1 MQASSLSKEIPNTY
15 NKALKNEKKEA
26 KPNFALRPFCFK
38 DFPGQDETKSRL
50 QVFVEAALQRK
61 ESLDH
66 CLFSGPPGLGKT
78 TLAHIIAQTMN
89 VDFKATTGPA
99 IRRKGDIA
107 AILTTLKKGS
117 ILFIDEIHRLSKDIE
132 EYLYSAMED
141 FYIDVLTGEGFGAKS
156 IRFQLPPFTLIGATT
171 RMGLL
176 KSPFRDRFGIVE
188 SLSFYDDK
196 ALLSIV
202 LRSALLLN
210 ILITREGAMEIAKRS
225 LGTPRVANRLLK
237 RVRDYSQVKKRAQI
251 DLNITLKALKYL
263 GVDSQGLE
271 SMHLKVLQS
280 LQDYFKGGPAGINT
294 LSSIL
299 GESTDTIEEFFEPY
313 LITKGL
319 IRKTSLGRVLT
330 DFGKAY
336 ITKP

>member
-1 MQASSLSKEIPNTY
+1 MHTLSKAPQQAPV
-15 NKALKNEKKEA
+15 NKSSEPAEDKINV
-26 KPNFALRPFCFK
+26 ALRPYHFK
-38 DFPGQDETKSRL
+38 DFPGQEETKSRL
-50 QVFVEAALQRK
+50 QVFVTAALQRK

-66 CLFSGPPGLGKT
+66 CLLSGPPGLGKT
-78 TLAHIIAQTMN
+78 TLAYIIAKTMK

-107 AILTTLKKGS
+107 AILTTLKAGS
-117 ILFIDEIHRLSKDIE
+117 VLFIDEIHRLSKDIE

-188 SLSFYDDK
+188 TLSFYEST
-196 ALLSIV
+196 ALLSII
-202 LRSALLLN
+202 LRSAEILN
-210 ILITREGAMEIAKRS
+210 IPIAKEGAMEIARRS
-225 LGTPRVANRLLK
+225 RGTPRVANRLLK
-237 RVRDYSQVKKRAQI
+237 RVRDYSQVKGCSRINLK
-251 DLNITLKALKYL
+251 ITLEALEYL

-271 SMHLKVLQS
+271 SMHLKVLKTI
-280 LQDYFKGGPAGINT
+280 QDYFKGGPVGIST

-299 GESTDTIEEFFEPY
+299 GESTDTVEEFFEPY
-313 LITKGL
+313 LITRGL
-319 IRKTSLGRVLT
+319 IKKTSTGRVLT
-330 DFGKAY
+330 DSGKSY
-336 ITKP
+336 LKKS